1 MIITCNNC
9 KNKIS
14 IDDQVI
20 NLEGKLISCI
30 KCKEKWV
37 YQSHELK
44 RTIFLENKLFELDQD
59 LNKKEL
65 KINELNIK
73 YSEKISLLE
82 KDLLS
87 KKKELEKQ
95 RLLEERISV
104 FEKRV
109 TDTEKLNSQQANLE
123 TLLAK
128 VEKEVKATSESIEIK
143 NESIEK
149 KTNYLEMKIKPYN
162 HDNEIKEPIAVNES
176 QNGVVNFS
184 GYEQDNQKNK
194 QRTKSVFFWNKNSDK

>member
-1 MIITCNNC
+1 MIVTCNNC

-20 NLEGKLISCI
+20 NLDGKLISCE
-30 KCKEKWV
+30 KCKEEWIF
-37 YQSHELK
+37 QSIELK

-65 KINELNIK
+65 KINEQNVK
-73 YSEKISLLE
+73 YSEKINLLE

-95 RLLEERISV
+95 KLLEERISV
-104 FEKRV
+104 FEKRI
-109 TDTEKLNSQQANLE
+109 TDTEKLNSQQADLE

-128 VEKEVKATSESIEIK
+128 IEKEVKATSESIEIK

-162 HDNEIKEPIAVNES
+162 LQDEIIEKIAVNDD
-176 QNGVVNFS
+176 QNAVVNFS
-184 GYEQDNQKNK
+184 GYEQDEKNK
-194 QRTKSVFFWNKNSDK
+194 KKQSKKVSFWNKTSDK